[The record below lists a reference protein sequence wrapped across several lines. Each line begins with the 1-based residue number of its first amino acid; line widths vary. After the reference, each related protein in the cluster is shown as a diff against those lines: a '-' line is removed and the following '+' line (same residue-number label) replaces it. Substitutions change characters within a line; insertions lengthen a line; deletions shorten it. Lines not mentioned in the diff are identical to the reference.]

1 MSKSCPNWAE
11 FCSIIRK
18 KRAIVAPLW
27 GCFMNTMKQKNWRFV
42 RIPQILIWSVILHQ
56 IGTQRGFLRSIANL
70 MMSIFRAT
78 RAGSVLFLIKWLS
91 KLWWNCGLLS
101 GNDLQKEIDSIGD
114 LKLEFTYKI
123 DEKETVRKNA
133 DELSRFADIAMEEAL
148 DIVTVDWIYSD

>member
-11 FCSIIRK
+11 FCSIFRKSVPSSPLYEDVYEHYETEKLAICLDPSNIDLIRDLASD
-18 KRAIVAPLW
+18 R
-27 GCFMNTMKQKNWRFV
+27 NTTRFLEINCEFDDEYISGHAR
-42 RIPQILIWSVILHQ
+42 RIGLISDQIAVETLVKLLI
-56 IGTQRGFLRSIANL
+56 SI
-70 MMSIFRAT
+70 R
-78 RAGSVLFLIKWLS
+78 
-91 KLWWNCGLLS
+91 
-101 GNDLQKEIDSIGD
+101 NDLKKEIDSIGD